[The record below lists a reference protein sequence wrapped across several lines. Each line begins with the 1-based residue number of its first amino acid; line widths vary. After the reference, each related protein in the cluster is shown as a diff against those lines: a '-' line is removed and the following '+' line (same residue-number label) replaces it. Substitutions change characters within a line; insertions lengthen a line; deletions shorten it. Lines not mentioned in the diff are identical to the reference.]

1 MKTFTFNV
9 LLLLCTLSG
18 LTFADTF
25 KFKSD
30 PYPPYIIADQY
41 NNFFGGTIEGNII
54 PILSSIVFIHYT
66 GPWYPARSRRCTN
79 HSRALSSNAP
89 ALRSKS
95 MRLS

>member
-41 NNFFGGTIEGNII
+41 NNFLEE
-54 PILSSIVFIHYT
+54 PLKEILYQYFK
-66 GPWYPARSRRCTN
+66 PSR
-79 HSRALSSNAP
+79 LP
-89 ALRSKS
+89 LVYK
-95 MRLS
+95 